1 MSQGLASLL
10 SKTLDCTLADLRP
23 LDVRCAW
30 PVFKATTSDGRAFF
44 VKLTE
49 RETAERTL
57 AFLKA
62 VSGTALFPKPI
73 LPETLTLG
81 ANAVLVLEWKETTC
95 VNAETM
101 TDVQAASFAAGCR
114 AVSLALQRYGG
125 PVRPVGEDDPDVQYA
140 ALAAYATRHPWAARL
155 IRPLLAIPVD
165 ARSYRGQS
173 LVTIHGD
180 FQPKNYGF
188 SAEAF
193 AAVFDFDALT
203 TGLACEDAT
212 YAFTERA
219 RRAELSASAQVRL
232 TELFLRHVDA
242 SGWPKSDW
250 RIAVN
255 HARLRIATRR
265 LAKHPDSFFVAFD
278 IARRD
283 RPLAALAAAL
293 ENHHA

>member
-1 MSQGLASLL
+1 MSWGLASLL
-10 SKTLDCTLADLRP
+10 SKALDCTLAELRP

-30 PVFKATTSDGRAFF
+30 PGFKATASDGRAFF

-49 RETAERTL
+49 RRTAERTL
-57 AFLKA
+57 GFLRA
-62 VSGTALFPKPI
+62 VDESPLFPKPI
-73 LPETLTLG
+73 LADVPSMD
-81 ANAVLVLEWKETTC
+81 AYAVLVLEWKEAEC
-95 VNAETM
+95 VNAEAM
-101 TDVQAASFAAGCR
+101 TDAQAASFCDGCR
-114 AVSLALQRYGG
+114 ALATALQRYEGD
-125 PVRPVGEDDPDVQYA
+125 VRPIGEDDPDAQYV
-140 ALAAYATRHPWAARL
+140 ALAAYATRHPWAVRL
-155 IRPLLAIPVD
+155 IRPLLAIPE
-165 ARSYRGQS
+165 AQRSYRGQS

-188 SAEAF
+188 AGEAF

-203 TGLACEDAT
+203 TGLACEDAA

-219 RRAELSASAQVRL
+219 RRAELSAFARARL

-242 SGWPKSDW
+242 SGWSKAEW
-250 RIAVN
+250 LIAVN

-283 RPLAALAAAL
+283 KPLAALAAAL
-293 ENHHA
+293 ENPHA

>member
-10 SKTLDCTLADLRP
+10 SETLGCTLTELRP

-30 PVFKATTSDGRAFF
+30 PVFKVRASDGRAFF

-49 RETAERTL
+49 RQTAERTL
-57 AFLKA
+57 DFLRA
-62 VSGTALFPKPI
+62 VGETALFPRPLLSKA
-73 LPETLTLG
+73 LTLD
-81 ANAVLVLEWKETTC
+81 ARAVLVLEWKEAEC
-95 VNAETM
+95 VNAEAM
-101 TDVQAASFAAGCR
+101 TDAQAVSFCDGCR
-114 AVSLALQRYGG
+114 ALATALQRYAGD
-125 PVRPVGEDDPDVQYA
+125 VRPIGEDDPDVQSA
-140 ALAAYATRHPWAARL
+140 ALAAYATRHPYAARQ
-155 IRPLLAIPVD
+155 IRPLLAIPE
-165 ARSYRGQS
+165 AQRSYRGQS

-188 SAEAF
+188 AGEAF
-193 AAVFDFDALT
+193 AVVFDFDALT
-203 TGLACEDAT
+203 TGLACEDAA

-219 RRAELSASAQVRL
+219 RRAELSASARARL
-232 TELFLRHVDA
+232 TELFLRHVAA
-242 SGWPKSDW
+242 SGWPRQDW

-283 RPLAALAAAL
+283 KPLAAFAAAL
-293 ENHHA
+293 ENPHA